1 MVEELFPEIVG
12 YFAETIASPTPPTD
26 APTAIRE
33 LGERFPEVGF
43 AEFFRRREFVGACAR
58 YAYGEELWRR
68 LTESSGWGDFRRRAL
83 DLAARTPW
91 FEDSELPPEPPPP
104 IFLSFPEPRASYE
117 MPPFWD
123 ALLGRA
129 PIRAVKTPRPPG
141 RPIANYAQSAPGTPE
156 PVVERYRPP
165 ESEGQKLLMPAIDVK
180 AEVVTENGG

>member
-12 YFAETIASPTPPTD
+12 YFADAIASATPPD

-33 LGERFPEVGF
+33 LGELFPEVGF
-43 AEFFRRREFVGACAR
+43 GEFFRRREFVGACAR

-68 LTESSGWGDFRRRAL
+68 LTESSGWGNFRRRAL

-104 IFLSFPEPRASYE
+104 AFLSFPEPPAPCE
-117 MPPFWD
+117 VPPLWD
-123 ALLGRA
+123 VLFGRA
-129 PIRAVKTPRPPG
+129 PVRTVKIRRPPG
-141 RPIANYAQSAPGTPE
+141 KPIASHAGYAPPPPE
-156 PVVERYRPP
+156 PAVERYRPP

-180 AEVVTENGG
+180 AEVVADNGG